1 MTPPKANGRDNVKVA
16 QGDRSSPGGNSG
28 SLLRKRINVALQG
41 GGSHGAYT
49 WGVLDRLLED
59 DRLEIEA
66 ISGTSA
72 GAMNAV
78 VMAEGLVEGGR
89 VKARQQLA
97 DFWEA
102 VSVEALSSP
111 IHRSIFDVMNSSWSL
126 DFNPA
131 LAMMDMMTRVVSPYQ
146 FNPLNINPLKQLLL
160 REVDFDRVHAC
171 RSMRLFISA
180 TNVHT
185 GQARVFTGRDVTV
198 EAVLASACLPFMF
211 QAVEIDGEP
220 YWDGG
225 YTGNPVLSPFFET
238 CLSQDLLLVQ
248 INPIERRTTPTTARE
263 IMDRVSEVSF
273 NAPLLRELGHIEFIN
288 ECLRRGELFGR
299 GYREVFVH
307 RIGGGDELVP
317 FSASSKMNGDR
328 EFLLMLRD
336 LGRKSASDWLATNFD
351 KLGVVSTM
359 PIGSPLHSTANKRSA
374 ERDRLPAARR
384 PIL

>member
-1 MTPPKANGRDNVKVA
+1 MTSPKSNGRSTGKDNA
-16 QGDRSSPGGNSG
+16 APGNN
-28 SLLRKRINVALQG
+28 SLLHGNAAPAAKKRVNVALQG

-59 DRLEIEA
+59 DRIEIEA
-66 ISGTSA
+66 IAGTSA

-89 VKARQQLA
+89 VKARQQLT

-102 VSVEALSSP
+102 VSVEARSSP
-111 IHRSIFDVMNSSWSL
+111 IHRSIFDVLNSSWSL

-160 REVDFDRVHAC
+160 REVDFDRVQTC
-171 RSMRLFISA
+171 QSMRLFISA

-225 YTGNPVLSPFFET
+225 YTGNPVLSPFFES

-263 IMDRVSEVSF
+263 IMDRVSEISF
-273 NAPLLRELGHIEFIN
+273 NAPLLRELAHIEFIN

-299 GYREVFVH
+299 GYREVFMH
-307 RIGGGDELVP
+307 RIGGGDDLAL

-328 EFLLMLRD
+328 EFLWMLRD
-336 LGRKSASDWLATNFD
+336 LGRKSAGDWLAKNFD

-359 PIGSPLHSTANKRSA
+359 PIGSALQGSTTQQLRGHGERSPLV
-374 ERDRLPAARR
+374 P
-384 PIL
+384 